1 MKDHLEGRRMK
12 GYNAKIILKDTC
24 WKGRPFH
31 KIQKI
36 LSTGFLENQKNL
48 INDFLLIKSRP
59 KYTLKFWMAIRE
71 AAAPDVHLN
80 YTPPLIFLNPS
91 VSFQENIQ
99 YLSDIKKNVTIQN

>member
-1 MKDHLEGRRMK
+1 
-12 GYNAKIILKDTC
+12 
-24 WKGRPFH
+24 
-31 KIQKI
+31 
-36 LSTGFLENQKNL
+36 
-48 INDFLLIKSRP
+48 
-59 KYTLKFWMAIRE
+59 MAIRE

>member
-12 GYNAKIILKDTC
+12 GYNAKIILKDTW

-36 LSTGFLENQKNL
+36 LSIGFLENQKNL
-48 INDFLLIKSRP
+48 INDFLFIKSRP
-59 KYTLKFWMAIRE
+59 KYTLKLWMAIRE

-80 YTPPLIFLNPS
+80 YTPPLIFLNLS
-91 VSFQENIQ
+91 VRFQENIQ
-99 YLSDIKKNVTIQN
+99 DLSDIKKNVTIQI